1 MDNPTN
7 INQISTA
14 PAIPLFF
21 DKVNGGFGIGT
32 GTPQGI
38 AHLIKET
45 YDSQNG
51 INMNVGPISSGHS
64 EATNIVRLASGAMVN
79 LCDTVEFTADD
90 HIDFSFAGNY
100 QGMMGCG
107 DIHFYDVGN
116 GASYY
121 GHFSLR
127 FSGES
132 AETVTL
138 DYGDSGNIF
147 VSDSGTGI
155 RLLKSLSEGPNY
167 NPVFQI
173 KYSNNNYPGE
183 LSYNIYLRKLI
194 FS

>member
-21 DKVNGGFGIGT
+21 DKVNGMFGIGT

-107 DIHFYDVGN
+107 DIHFYDVGIPTVRFCFIFDISII
-116 GASYY
+116 ASISCMCSSQD
-121 GHFSLR
+121 FISSALASPSANQTSAPMMSTASSLPASR
-127 FSGES
+127 FEHI
-132 AETVTL
+132 A
-138 DYGDSGNIF
+138 
-147 VSDSGTGI
+147 
-155 RLLKSLSEGPNY
+155 
-167 NPVFQI
+167 
-173 KYSNNNYPGE
+173 
-183 LSYNIYLRKLI
+183 
-194 FS
+194 